1 MGKGLRVVR
10 LSVVVPIFPSYNP
23 INRSLK
29 WHFSG
34 PVDQS
39 GRSPPWHG
47 GGREFKSRPVH
58 HLVLHGTHSR
68 NPVHGCEGTL
78 PSCGNAFYRFVS
90 ALFLGQSELYPK
102 DKPFCNLLPAGFHR

>member
-1 MGKGLRVVR
+1 MGKGLSVAR
-10 LSVVVPIFPSYNP
+10 LSVVVPRFPSYNP

-68 NPVHGCEGTL
+68 NSVHSCEGNCSSRGDAL
-78 PSCGNAFYRFVS
+78 FRFVS
-90 ALFLGQSELYPK
+90 ALFLGPSELHSK
-102 DKPFCNLLPAGFHR
+102 DKPFRDFLPAGFHR